1 MSKADG
7 FRTSVNRA
15 MASLSTTDTRR
26 PAMTATDL
34 LVKEAIEAWPQ
45 FDGDRE
51 VSGADLVEWFE
62 SWRRRAKAI
71 AGPT

>member
-1 MSKADG
+1 
-7 FRTSVNRA
+7 
-15 MASLSTTDTRR
+15 
-26 PAMTATDL
+26 MTATDL